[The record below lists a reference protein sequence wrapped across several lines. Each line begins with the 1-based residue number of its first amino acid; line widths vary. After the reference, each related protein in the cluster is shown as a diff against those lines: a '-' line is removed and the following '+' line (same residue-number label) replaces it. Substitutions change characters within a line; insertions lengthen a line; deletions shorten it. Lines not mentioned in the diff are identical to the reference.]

1 MFPLEEKDLVVLGAK
16 EEGRGEGVGVLHN
29 PSVPVHLCLRLQGVL
44 AAGGAEGTRV
54 TGARSL
60 GWVPPHAD
68 VLPPS
73 LQVNEDVMKGIYLL
87 KLF

>member
-1 MFPLEEKDLVVLGAK
+1 M
-16 EEGRGEGVGVLHN
+16 GVLHN
-29 PSVPVHLCLRLQGVL
+29 PSGPVHLCLRLQGVL
-44 AAGGAEGTRV
+44 AVGGAEGTRV

-73 LQVNEDVMKGIYLL
+73 LQVNEDVMKCNTRHLL
-87 KLF
+87 